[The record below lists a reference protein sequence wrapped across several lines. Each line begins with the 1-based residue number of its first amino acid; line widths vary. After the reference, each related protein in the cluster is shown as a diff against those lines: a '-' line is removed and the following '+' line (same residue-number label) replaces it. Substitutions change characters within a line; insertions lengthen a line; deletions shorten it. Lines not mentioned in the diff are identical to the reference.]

1 MASAYKWRVS
11 GNTYAYLVNKN
22 GTAPIITDGYTID
35 DEVKVANIVN
45 GYDGSTYA
53 TKYQALKS
61 AMASNP
67 DTANITMLSY
77 KYYYDVDDSVCGFSQ
92 EGVGPQGLRGE
103 TGEQG
108 EQGEKGEDGVGI
120 TSISAVAITGGTR
133 VIIYLS
139 DGSSTQFDV
148 ANGQDGTIP
157 LIDYDLIVNNVVSGV
172 SGNVITT
179 TTDSVIAQLNSY
191 YDNTIT
197 NIEDMLQD
205 ATNRLSGLT
214 DSVVSIMA
222 FIDANT
228 GAISALTE
236 GLNVANSSIT
246 SIGLA
251 VDVLQGSVML
261 SSQTIDVLES
271 AMTWAAEYMDTL
283 SGNIGETMQR
293 LDAVSGLVSSYTS
306 NYDALANN
314 YTRTVAE
321 LTTGTD
327 EGGTAIVS
335 LSQIFQSS
343 NMISAVTTNSEG
355 LSAGLILAINDG
367 ESTAKIS
374 ADKIIL
380 EGDLIAQAITGT
392 SITLASGK
400 TATTHFDGSNG
411 SGYLAGGSIE
421 WDGEG
426 NLQVKNNAYIHNVEI
441 DNAHIH
447 DVEINNAEIENVL
460 ISAATISAVTIS
472 AATVDDTVLNRV
484 IVNGYINMP
493 WVDVTEAGYWGMDH
507 YPMATNYVYR
517 TYYPDDTKLTEVL
530 TWDMK
535 DNGRIINI
543 GNFAIGDYSENYA
556 HITSPSGK
564 YFYEYGSKI
573 ENGIYLSREI
583 VTLIGFGQGS
593 TFYGYIVLNRI
604 DVTTGSIYGKN
615 AKELLVLRYDVSV
628 PNCFYCT
635 SVSSTQ
641 PSLQKVETGKY
652 TLTLPT
658 EWNNHIGP
666 SNNILIAPF
675 VTGYGKDAN
684 DHLYYAS
691 VGNIRYSNGYK
702 IDIYTTANG
711 QAADG
716 GFFLRLENL
725 NTMAYNLSQETW
737 VPLTA

>member
-139 DGSSTQFDV
+139 DGTSTQFDV
-148 ANGQDGTIP
+148 ANGQDGIIP

-197 NIEDMLQD
+197 NIEDILQD
-205 ATNRLSGLT
+205 AANRLSGLT

-327 EGGTAIVS
+327 EGGTEIVS

-343 NMISAVTTNSEG
+343 NMISAVTTNQEG

-367 ESTAKIS
+367 ESTAKIA

-392 SITLASGK
+392 SITLASGE
-400 TATTHFDGSNG
+400 TAATFFGGDG
-411 SGYLAGGSIE
+411 SGYLAGGAIE

-426 NLQVKNNAYIHNVEI
+426 YLQVKNNAYIHNVEI

-447 DVEINNAEIENVL
+447 DVEINNAEIENVS

-493 WVDVTEAGYWGMDH
+493 WVDIRSSGYWGIDN
-507 YPMATNYVYR
+507 YPMASNYVYR
-517 TYYPDDTKLTEVL
+517 TDWPSETTLSQVL
-530 TWDMK
+530 TWDMR

-543 GNFAIGDYSENYA
+543 GNFTIGEYSINHV
-556 HITSPSGK
+556 HIKSPDGMR
-564 YFYEYGSKI
+564 FYEYGAEI
-573 ENGIYLSREI
+573 NNGIYLSREI
-583 VTLIGFGQGS
+583 VTLIGYGYGG

-604 DVTTGSIYGKN
+604 DVTTGYIYGKS

-628 PNCFYCT
+628 PNYFYCT
-635 SVSSTQ
+635 SVSRTQ
-641 PSLQKVETGKY
+641 PSLQKVDTGKY
-652 TLTLPT
+652 TLTLPA
-658 EWNNHIGP
+658 EWNNHL
-666 SNNILIAPF
+666 SSSTNILTAPF

-684 DHLYYAS
+684 DYPYYAS
-691 VGNIRYSNGYK
+691 VGNIRYNNGYK

-725 NTMAYNLSQETW
+725 NTMAYDLSQETW
-737 VPLTA
+737 VPLTV